1 MWLIRAWMEGE
12 INWSESLGK
21 ILYSCTTCHNCVQ
34 SCKFSFNNDIV
45 NMIIA
50 AREEMV
56 ANGLVMP
63 KIARF
68 FGNIEAYGNP
78 YRELRENRGK
88 WAEGMGI
95 EPYSG
100 QEFLLYVGC
109 VGSFDE
115 RGQRA
120 AKALGELLLKAG
132 VSFGI
137 LGSAEECDGN
147 EIRILGESRIFQML
161 RDKNTGL
168 FQKAGVKK
176 IITLSPHSYNIFR
189 NEYPGRFEVFH
200 YTKILRELI
209 EKGRLKPS
217 SKLNMRV
224 TYHDPCFLGRHAGEY
239 EAPREV
245 LKAIPGVDLIEMER
259 NRENSFCCGGG
270 SGNFYTDFFGGGEN
284 SPSRIRVRE
293 AYKTGANVLAVAC
306 PTCAVM
312 LSEAIKDE
320 GIEEKLVVK
329 DISEILK
336 ESAPQRNFQYA

>member
-12 INWSESLGK
+12 IKWSESLGE
-21 ILYSCTTCHNCVQ
+21 ILYSCTTCDNCVQ
-34 SCKFSFNNDIV
+34 SCKFPFNNDIV
-45 NMIIA
+45 NIIIA
-50 AREEMV
+50 ARGEVV

-68 FGNIEAYGNP
+68 FRNIEAYGNP
-78 YRELRENRGK
+78 YRELRENRGR
-88 WAEGMGI
+88 WAEGTEI
-95 EPYSG
+95 EPYTG
-100 QEFLLYVGC
+100 QEFLLYIGC

-115 RGQRA
+115 KGQRA

-132 VSFGI
+132 ISFGI

-161 RDKNTGL
+161 RDRNTEL
-168 FQKAGVKK
+168 FEKAGVKK
-176 IITLSPHSYNIFR
+176 IITLSPHSYNVFR
-189 NEYPGRFEVFH
+189 NEYSAGFEVFH
-200 YTKILRELI
+200 YTKILRDLI
-209 EKGRLKPS
+209 EEGRLKPS
-217 SKLNMRV
+217 SKLNTRV
-224 TYHDPCFLGRHAGEY
+224 TYHDSCFLGRHAGEY
-239 EAPREV
+239 EAPREI

-320 GIEEKLVVK
+320 GIEEKLIIK
-329 DISEILK
+329 DISEIVK
-336 ESAPQRNFQYA
+336 ESAFPQE